1 MSLEQKIEELTRAV
15 IVLTQAI
22 NSGAISA
29 PTMPNPELQEPMPAV
44 DFPPEEPKRVVEGE
58 AAPKKPKKAEPK
70 PEPVKS
76 DLTYDQV
83 ATAFKKYIAAAGRDQ
98 ALELLATFEA
108 KTLKDVPEAK
118 WPLVM
123 KACEQ

>member
-1 MSLEQKIEELTRAV
+1 MSLEQKIEELTHAV
-15 IVLTQAI
+15 VALTQAVTR
-22 NSGAISA
+22 NGFMQAAMKDGAF
-29 PTMPNPELQEPMPAV
+29 TMDEVAAAQGAKV
-44 DFPPEEPKRVVEGE
+44 EEPRRAVEGE
-58 AAPKKPKKAEPK
+58 AAPKKPKKAEPL
-70 PEPVKS
+70 KS

-83 ATAFKKYIAAAGRDQ
+83 ATAFKKYISAAGRDQ
-98 ALELLATFEA
+98 ALELLATFDA